1 MYEYRIERVF
11 AVPTHGSKTPRV
23 EMRVEVSTIRLP
35 LRKNADLAES
45 VTSLSARNAL
55 RIWIPVEAG
64 VGVGAIR
71 EVDEGRFVVDGT
83 PLEAIAA
90 SDLATADEEEEALDG
105 SAVEDVVDLATVV
118 VVEDRTRTAV
128 EGEAVV
134 KGLALAPV

>member
-1 MYEYRIERVF
+1 M
-11 AVPTHGSKTPRV
+11 PTQGSETPRV
-23 EMRVEVSTIRLP
+23 EVRVEVSTIRLS

-55 RIWIPVEAG
+55 RIWIAVEAG

-71 EVDEGRFVVDGT
+71 EVDEDRFVVDGALLK
-83 PLEAIAA
+83 PIAA
-90 SDLATADEEEEALDG
+90 SDLAITNEEEEALDG

-118 VVEDRTRTAV
+118 VVEDTTCTAD
-128 EGEAVV
+128 EGEGVV

>member
-1 MYEYRIERVF
+1 M
-11 AVPTHGSKTPRV
+11 PTQGSETPRV
-23 EMRVEVSTIRLP
+23 EVRVEVSTIRLS

-55 RIWIPVEAG
+55 RIWIAVEAG

-71 EVDEGRFVVDGT
+71 EVDEDRFVADGALLK
-83 PLEAIAA
+83 PIAA
-90 SDLATADEEEEALDG
+90 SDLAITNEEEEALDG

-118 VVEDRTRTAV
+118 VVEDTTRTADK
-128 EGEAVV
+128 GEAVV